1 MNDLNLWKTIQVS
14 FIIVIY
20 FQNIKHIS
28 LAMSLSVNALINQ
41 IAFNY
46 VTSNYSTNVSFK
58 VSTVADIAF
67 RAPWYQ
73 FPISQQKLFGLII
86 QQSQKSIQ
94 LTGYGIITCSM
105 ETFLKVCIDCKFILI
120 ISLIRLLL

>member
-1 MNDLNLWKTIQVS
+1 MQVS
-14 FIIVIY
+14 SITVIY
-20 FQNIKHIS
+20 FQNIQNIS
-28 LAMSLSVNALINQ
+28 LAMALSVNALINQ

-46 VTSNYSTNVSFK
+46 VTSSYSSNVSFK
-58 VSTVADIAF
+58 VSTVADIVFSAH
-67 RAPWYQ
+67 WYQ
-73 FPISQQKLFGLII
+73 FPTAQQKLFGLVI

-120 ISLIRLLL
+120 FSLIRLLL